1 MYKGNSLSSDIIAK
15 TLYIG
20 SSTNGGISMHE
31 LANELNTALKG
42 TIVDEMF
49 SAVGRRMFFPKG
61 IVAQSAEAKKKATRF
76 NATIGMAT
84 TKGKPMHLSDIYNQF
99 AENSLTPGQIF
110 AYAPGGGDPELR
122 ELWKAEMIRKNPS
135 LEGKT
140 FSLPIVTGGLTHGLS
155 LLGQLFFEEG
165 DTLVVP
171 DLAWDNY
178 ELIFSHQV
186 NATIKTFPLY
196 TEDGSFNVEGLTE
209 TLSAIPEKKARILLN
224 FPNNPTGFTP
234 SKDEMKRIQEAL
246 VELAESGMKLMVI
259 SDDAYFGLFFEEDTE
274 KESLFASLCDAHENI
289 FAVKADAATKEEM
302 VWGFRIG
309 FLTYGSKVLKAEHYD
324 ALNKKTLGIIRSTV
338 SNCDRPGQS
347 LVLKAMRDGKSY
359 QADKSSAF
367 AEMEKRY
374 RTIAKV
380 LKKYEGNQLLKPY
393 PFNSGYFMAFN
404 CKGSSEVLRKHLLDT
419 YQVGCINIADTTL
432 RLAYCSV
439 ECDKIEE
446 LVDLVYQAAGEAWN

>member
-1 MYKGNSLSSDIIAK
+1 
-15 TLYIG
+15 
-20 SSTNGGISMHE
+20 MHE

-84 TKGKPMHLSDIYNQF
+84 TGGKPMHLSDVYNQF

-122 ELWKAEMIRKNPS
+122 ELWKTEMLRKNPS
-135 LEGKT
+135 LQGKEI
-140 FSLPIVTGGLTHGLS
+140 SLPIVTSGLTHGLS
-155 LLGQLFFEEG
+155 LLAQLFFEEG

-186 NATIKTFPLY
+186 NATIRTFPLY
-196 TEDGSFNVEGLTE
+196 TEAGSFNVEGLRE

-234 SKDEMKRIQEAL
+234 SKDEMKRIQEVL
-246 VELAESGMKLMVI
+246 VQLAEEGMRLMVI
-259 SDDAYFGLFFEEDTE
+259 SDDAYFGLFFEDETE
-274 KESLFASLCDAHENI
+274 KESLFSFLCDAHENI

-309 FLTYGSKVLKAEHYD
+309 FVTYGGKALNAGHYE

-347 LVLKAMRDGKSY
+347 LVLKAMRDGKKYHS
-359 QADKSSAF
+359 DKASAF
-367 AEMEKRY
+367 DEMQRRY
-374 RTIAKV
+374 HTIAKV
-380 LKKYEGNQLLKPY
+380 LKKYEGSELLKPY
-393 PFNSGYFMAFN
+393 PFNSGYFMAFK

-419 YQVGCINIADTTL
+419 YQIGCINIADTTL

-446 LVDLVYQAAGEAWN
+446 LVDMVYQAAGEAWN

>member
-1 MYKGNSLSSDIIAK
+1 
-15 TLYIG
+15 
-20 SSTNGGISMHE
+20 MHE

-61 IVAQSAEAKKKATRF
+61 IVAQAAEAKKKATRF

-84 TKGKPMHLSDIYNQF
+84 SKGMPMHLSDIFTQF
-99 AENSLTPGQIF
+99 AENSLTPSQIF

-122 ELWKAEMIRKNPS
+122 ELWKSEMFRKNPS
-135 LEGKT
+135 LQGKAV
-140 FSLPIVTGGLTHGLS
+140 SLPIVTGGLTHGLS
-155 LLGQLFFEEG
+155 LLAQLFFEEG
-165 DTLVVP
+165 DTLIVP

-186 NATIKTFPLY
+186 NTTIKTFPFY
-196 TEDGSFNVEGLTE
+196 TETGVFNVDALKE
-209 TLSAIPEKKARILLN
+209 TLSSLPGKKARILLN

-234 SKDEMKRIQEAL
+234 SKTEIERTKEAL
-246 VELAESGMKLMVI
+246 VQLADDGMKLMVI
-259 SDDAYFGLFFEEDTE
+259 SDDAYFGLFFEEETE

-309 FLTYGSKVLKAEHYD
+309 FVTYGGKGLKAEHYD

-347 LVLKAMRDGKSY
+347 LILKAMRDGKNY
-359 QADKSSAF
+359 QADKSAAF
-367 AEMEKRY
+367 AEMERRY
-374 RTIAKV
+374 HTIKAS
-380 LKKYEGNQLLKPY
+380 LKKYENSELLKPY
-393 PFNSGYFMAFN
+393 PFNSGYFMAFK
-404 CKGSSEVLRKHLLDT
+404 CKGSSEVLRTYLLDT
-419 YQVGCINIADTTL
+419 YQIGCINIQDTTL

-446 LVDLVYQAAGEAWN
+446 LIDLVYQAAGEAWN

>member
-1 MYKGNSLSSDIIAK
+1 
-15 TLYIG
+15 
-20 SSTNGGISMHE
+20 MHE

-49 SAVGRRMFFPKG
+49 SAVGKRMFFPKG

-99 AENSLTPGQIF
+99 AENSLTPGQVF

-122 ELWKAEMIRKNPS
+122 EVWKTEMIRKNPS
-135 LEGKT
+135 LQGKAI
-140 FSLPIVTGGLTHGLS
+140 SLPIVTGGLTHGLS
-155 LLGQLFFEEG
+155 LLAQLFFEEG

-186 NATIKTFPLY
+186 NATIKTFPFY
-196 TEDGSFNVEGLTE
+196 TESGSFNVEALKE
-209 TLSAIPEKKARILLN
+209 TLASIPGKKARLLLN

-234 SKDEMKRIQEAL
+234 SKDEMKRTKEAL
-246 VELAESGMKLMVI
+246 IELAEGGMKLMVI
-259 SDDAYFGLFFEEDTE
+259 SDDAYFGLFFEEETE
-274 KESLFASLCDAHENI
+274 KESLFSSLCDAHENI
-289 FAVKADAATKEEM
+289 FAVKADGATKEEM

-309 FLTYGSKVLKAEHYD
+309 FVTYGGKALTSDHYD

-347 LVLKAMRDGKSY
+347 LVLKAMREGKNY
-359 QADKSSAF
+359 HADKASAF
-367 AEMEKRY
+367 TEMQKRY
-374 RTIAKV
+374 HTITKV
-380 LKKYEGNQLLKPY
+380 LKKYEGNPLLKPY
-393 PFNSGYFMAFN
+393 PFNSGYFMAFK

-419 YQVGCINIADTTL
+419 YQIGCINIADTTL